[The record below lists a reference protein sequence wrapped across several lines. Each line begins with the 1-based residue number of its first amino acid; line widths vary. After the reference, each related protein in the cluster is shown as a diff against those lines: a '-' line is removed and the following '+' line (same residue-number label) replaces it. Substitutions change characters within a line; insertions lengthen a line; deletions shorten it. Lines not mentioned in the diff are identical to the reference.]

1 MKRIYKYSLDTIDQQ
16 VLRLPS
22 NSKVLSVAAQGDN
35 IVLYVRI
42 DDTIVRM
49 TDCLVL
55 IHGTGHDADDTI
67 DSTFV
72 GTVNL
77 YNGTLMFHVFY
88 KETV

>member
-77 YNGTLMFHVFY
+77 YNGALMFHVFY